1 MQSGST
7 ELPEFPELGFYGLAG
22 HSDNPRDLVDEVKEA
37 EEMGLGA
44 VFLSERFNYKDA
56 AVMAGAAA
64 AVSTKIG
71 IANAATNHA
80 TRHPVVTA
88 TMSATLNRMSHGRYA
103 LGLGRGFDM
112 LFDLFG
118 VPRITNAQLTDAFE
132 VLRKL
137 WRGEKFGHDGPAG
150 KYPYLFT
157 MGEGAEH
164 IPILMV
170 AIGPKSVE
178 LAGRIADAVVLHTFM
193 SDEAVARSV
202 AAIRRSAEK
211 AGRDPDSVR
220 VWACTAVVEDSIPEE
235 VRLRK
240 TVGRLATYLQGYG
253 EILVKTNQWDLA
265 DLQRFRSD
273 ELVSG
278 YSGAFDQVGTTQQ
291 LEHLRDNVIPAH
303 WLAASITGSARRCAE
318 QVRDQ
323 FGATG
328 VDSIILHGVTPAQLA
343 PVVREYRAVR
353 PASMPT
359 LPANPGWMPGAADAG
374 TP

>member
-1 MQSGST
+1 MQAA
-7 ELPEFPELGFYGLAG
+7 LPEFPELGFYGLAG
-22 HSDNPRDLVDEVKEA
+22 HTENPRDLVEEVTQAEA
-37 EEMGLGA
+37 LGLGA

-88 TMSATLNRMSHGRYA
+88 TMAATLNRFSHGRYA

-112 LFDLFG
+112 LFDLMG
-118 VPRITNAQLTDAFE
+118 VPRITNAQLTDIFA
-132 VLRKL
+132 VLRRL

-157 MGEGAEH
+157 MNDGAEH
-164 IPILMV
+164 IPLLMV

-178 LAGRIADAVVLHTFM
+178 LAGRIADAVVLHTYM
-193 SDEAVARSV
+193 SDDAVARAV
-202 AAIRRSAEK
+202 ATIRRAALE
-211 AGRDPDSVR
+211 AGRDPASVR
-220 VWACTAVVEDSIPEE
+220 VWACTAVVDDALPEE
-235 VRLRK
+235 TRLRK

-253 EILVKTNQWDLA
+253 DILVKTNRWDMA
-265 DLQRFRSD
+265 DLQKFRTD
-273 ELVSG
+273 DMVAG
-278 YSGAFDQVGTTQQ
+278 HAGAFDQVGTIEQ
-291 LEHLRDNVIPAH
+291 LEYLRDKVIPAH
-303 WLAASITGSARRCAE
+303 WLAAAITGSARRCAE

-328 VDSIILHGVTPAQLA
+328 VDSIILHGATPAQLA
-343 PVVREYRAVR
+343 AVVAEYRAVR
-353 PASMPT
+353 SPGMPA
-359 LPANPGWMPGAADAG
+359 LPANPGWMPGALQAAG
-374 TP
+374 A

>member
-1 MQSGST
+1 M
-7 ELPEFPELGFYGLAG
+7 
-22 HSDNPRDLVDEVKEA
+22 
-37 EEMGLGA
+37 
-44 VFLSERFNYKDA
+44 FLSERFNYKDA

-88 TMSATLNRMSHGRYA
+88 TMAATMNRLSHGRYA

-118 VPRITNAQLTDAFE
+118 VPRITNAQLIDAIE

-157 MGEGAEH
+157 MGDGVEH

-202 AAIRRSAEK
+202 AAIRRSAEE

-235 VRLRK
+235 IRLRK

-253 EILVKTNQWDLA
+253 EILVKTNDWDLA

-278 YSGAFDQVGTTQQ
+278 YSGAFDQVGTT
-291 LEHLRDNVIPAH
+291 RAARIPARQGH
-303 WLAASITGSARRCAE
+303 SRALARRVHHRLRAQLRRAGARPVRRHRREQHHHARRHARPTGAGGARSTARCAPPPC
-318 QVRDQ
+318 RRCRRIRA
-323 FGATG
+323 GC
-328 VDSIILHGVTPAQLA
+328 PAQ
-343 PVVREYRAVR
+343 
-353 PASMPT
+353 
-359 LPANPGWMPGAADAG
+359 
-374 TP
+374 